1 MNKTIIQVRST
12 RLLHVYEQGYR
23 FEYNFVLV
31 TPHIFKDVFQ
41 SLFNEHDHILIRST
55 QLLLVY
61 QQDRGFPTGHS
72 P

>member
-41 SLFNEHDHILIRST
+41 SLFMNMIIFLIRST